1 MTAESSK
8 IVRNASVVAG
18 ATLLSRVLGFVRDLI
33 VAFALGAGLPADAFL
48 WPFVFQTCC
57 AGCSGKAL

>member
-1 MTAESSK
+1 MTSESSK

-33 VAFALGAGLPADAFL
+33 VAFALGAGLPADAFFL
-48 WPFVFQTCC
+48 
-57 AGCSGKAL
+57 